1 MNINAIEI
9 EYFLCW
15 KRWCII
21 GEGTNFSIRHSQVCV
36 YCFQSSQKKKMDHI
50 FVHQSELWIAKGKHF
65 PGILRGF
72 FHKHWGIWHELICYL
87 SLSSSPRH
95 LGWQWSVKVHNVILC
110 TVISFPMWF
119 CRVGLV
125 TVHLTSDCKRIRRVV
140 NHPRVVILKIKTG
153 MLYHSSHSVLALL
166 TA

>member
-1 MNINAIEI
+1 MEGELI
-9 EYFLCW
+9 LQSDTL
-15 KRWCII
+15 RW
-21 GEGTNFSIRHSQVCV
+21 V
-36 YCFQSSQKKKMDHI
+36 YIVFRVHKKMMHHI
-50 FVHQSELWIAKGKHF
+50 FVHQSELWKAKGKHF
-65 PGILRGF
+65 PRILRGF
-72 FHKHWGIWHELICYL
+72 FNKYSGIWHEVNCYL
-87 SLSSSPRH
+87 SLSSSSRH
-95 LGWQWSVKVHNVILC
+95 LRWQWSVKVHNVILC
-110 TVISFPMWF
+110 TVISFPMWS